1 MTKPMAQRPLSPH
14 FTVYRFAYTMTL
26 SILHRATGVLLS
38 LGLLL
43 LVAWLSALAGG
54 AESYARFASLAS
66 SWPVQT
72 GIALLL
78 AAFCYHFANGIRHL
92 FWDMGMGFE
101 RHQARASGRV
111 VVIFTLLASAAV
123 LYLVFGRGG
132 TP

>member
-1 MTKPMAQRPLSPH
+1 MAQRPLSPH

-26 SILHRATGVLLS
+26 SILHRGTGLMLS

-43 LVAWLSALAGG
+43 LVAWLTALAGG
-54 AESYARFASLAS
+54 AESHAGFARFAA

-72 GIALLL
+72 GVALLL
-78 AAFCYHFANGIRHL
+78 AAFVYHFANGIRHL
-92 FWDMGMGFE
+92 FWDMGKGFE
-101 RHQARASGRV
+101 RHQARASGRAV
-111 VVIFTLLASAAV
+111 VLFTLLVSAAL